1 MPNVWVAMFIPMP
14 EGVQTYAPSQ
24 ETLGNVAANV
34 MAKREKPPGRTRICS
49 VLDEFLKTSGNVLD
63 YALLVERMAELAAP
77 PEKEEPA
84 ILNPKF
90 YETASYWAQF
100 DARNARPVDSLAAI
114 MPPGLKEKPVFVGAD
129 TTFHR
134 SLGSQMVPP
143 VDIEAAI
150 FYSNRN
156 PVRELP
162 HTLVFAVEVAFGTL
176 LGALF
181 TFGWG
186 RYVRAAD
193 RMDQLPLRPFADKAK
208 AWAWARLVLLPV
220 NLALL
225 IACLAFAWWV
235 TDYAL
240 RGSTWINPV
249 PLVIGMS
256 LKGLL
261 GSRQR
266 HVGHPPQSFSELVT
280 HHPDVLWQ
288 LAIVPLCL
296 AIAAI
301 AH

>member
-1 MPNVWVAMFIPMP
+1 
-14 EGVQTYAPSQ
+14 
-24 ETLGNVAANV
+24 

-63 YALLVERMAELAAP
+63 YALLVERIAELAAP